1 MSLAVQLL
9 VNGLLLGAVLALA
22 ALGLSLIFGVMD
34 VVNFAH
40 GTFVMIAMY
49 AGYVLWAR
57 AGIDPFLAILI
68 IAPLFFVF
76 GIVTERLIIAPI
88 IDRPMFAQVF
98 STLGL
103 LWILQHF
110 ALFWFGPTTRSV
122 NAGYGGLNIAG
133 IRMEEV
139 RLYGFIITLVMTGLL
154 YLFLHRT
161 KLGLGI
167 RATAQSDTLAQ
178 PFGINVDRVYM
189 ITFGIG
195 IALVGVAG
203 SVLISIQPVRPT
215 VGNWYVLT
223 SFVIVT
229 LAGLGSI
236 GGVLVAGL
244 FIGVLDSYIS
254 FYLASPLAPP
264 IYFAIFIL
272 VLVLRAEGVIEEAK
286 YQLSQLGVYN
296 RIQSA
301 YSQLSGGSVNE

>member
-1 MSLAVQLL
+1 MSLALQLF

-22 ALGLSLIFGVMD
+22 ALGLSLIFGVLD

-40 GTFVMIAMY
+40 GTFVMLAMY
-49 AGYVLWAR
+49 AGYLLSTE

-68 IAPLFFVF
+68 IGPVFFIF
-76 GIVTERLIIAPI
+76 GVITERLIIAPI
-88 IDRPMFAQVF
+88 IDQPMFAQVF

-103 LWILQHF
+103 LWILEHF
-110 ALFWFGPTTRSV
+110 AQVVFGPSTRSI
-122 NAGYGGLNIAG
+122 NSNYGGLAFGG
-133 IRMEEV
+133 IRVEEARV
-139 RLYGFIITLVMTGLL
+139 YAFILTLVMVVVL

-178 PFGINVDRVYM
+178 PFGINVDRIYM

-229 LAGLGSI
+229 LGGLGSI
-236 GGVLVAGL
+236 GGVLLAGF
-244 FIGVLDSYIS
+244 FIGVLDSFIS
-254 FYLASPLAPP
+254 FYMSSALAPP
-264 IYFAIFIL
+264 IYFTIFIL
-272 VLVLRAEGVIEEAK
+272 MLVLRAEGVIDEAK
-286 YQLSQLGVYN
+286 YQLRQLGIY
-296 RIQSA
+296 SSLLAA
-301 YSQLSGGSVNE
+301 YKQLSRGRVDE